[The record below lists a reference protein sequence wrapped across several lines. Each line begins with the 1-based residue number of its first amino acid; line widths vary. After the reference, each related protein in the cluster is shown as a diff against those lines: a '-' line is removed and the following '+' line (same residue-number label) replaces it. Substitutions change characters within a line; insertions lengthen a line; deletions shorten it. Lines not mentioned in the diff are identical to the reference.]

1 MLHQINLLPWRD
13 EIRAQHKKRFVHLV
27 ILGVIIAL
35 GGQWAVGNY
44 FHDQQAKQQ
53 ERLNYLNQYIAE
65 LDRQIQSLKV
75 AEQEHK
81 AILTRLDVVES
92 LQLGRNKTTDFMNLM
107 PELIPEGVY
116 VDKIKMNGQEIEM
129 SGISDSTARLATM
142 LDNLERSDSLEG
154 VEMHSIVHNRKRFN
168 KEFQTFKVS
177 FVFSP
182 VLLEGTTAHRK
193 GKGLTMGS
201 FQSMMSLQELDIDE
215 ITEWPLLPQLLV
227 ILVLMIL
234 IQGVGT
240 WLYVLPL
247 DDELQQ
253 MKQQEQTLKTTL
265 RIKANKVAALPKL
278 QSQLDE
284 LTSRYDYLLEQ
295 LPVQKE
301 LASMLASVNE
311 LGLDNSLTFTRIDWG
326 QKQNKEFLYRL
337 PLNIELTGDYH
348 EIGDFSAAIAKLPR
362 IISFDDVNWQRVSQE
377 SSTLH
382 FRVRAYTYQFKSEVN
397 DETQ

>member
-1 MLHQINLLPWRD
+1 
-13 EIRAQHKKRFVHLV
+13 
-27 ILGVIIAL
+27 
-35 GGQWAVGNY
+35 
-44 FHDQQAKQQ
+44 
-53 ERLNYLNQYIAE
+53 
-65 LDRQIQSLKV
+65 
-75 AEQEHK
+75 
-81 AILTRLDVVES
+81 
-92 LQLGRNKTTDFMNLM
+92 
-107 PELIPEGVY
+107 
-116 VDKIKMNGQEIEM
+116 
-129 SGISDSTARLATM
+129 
-142 LDNLERSDSLEG
+142 
-154 VEMHSIVHNRKRFN
+154 
-168 KEFQTFKVS
+168 
-177 FVFSP
+177 
-182 VLLEGTTAHRK
+182 
-193 GKGLTMGS
+193 
-201 FQSMMSLQELDIDE
+201 MSLQDLDVDE

-227 ILVLMIL
+227 ILVLMVL

-240 WLYVLPL
+240 WLYLLPL
-247 DDELQQ
+247 DEELQQ
-253 MKQQEQTLKTTL
+253 MKLQEQTLKTTL

>member
-1 MLHQINLLPWRD
+1 MANLQNR
-13 EIRAQHKKRFVHLV
+13 IS
-27 ILGVIIAL
+27 
-35 GGQWAVGNY
+35 
-44 FHDQQAKQQ
+44 
-53 ERLNYLNQYIAE
+53 
-65 LDRQIQSLKV
+65 RQ
-75 AEQEHK
+75 
-81 AILTRLDVVES
+81 
-92 LQLGRNKTTDFMNLM
+92 
-107 PELIPEGVY
+107 
-116 VDKIKMNGQEIEM
+116 
-129 SGISDSTARLATM
+129 
-142 LDNLERSDSLEG
+142 
-154 VEMHSIVHNRKRFN
+154 NR
-168 KEFQTFKVS
+168 
-177 FVFSP
+177 
-182 VLLEGTTAHRK
+182 
-193 GKGLTMGS
+193 
-201 FQSMMSLQELDIDE
+201 MSLQDLDVDE

-227 ILVLMIL
+227 ILVLMVL

-240 WLYVLPL
+240 WLYLLPL
-247 DDELQQ
+247 DEELKQ

-311 LGLDNSLTFTRIDWG
+311 LGLDNALTFTRIDWG

>member
-1 MLHQINLLPWRD
+1 MANLQNR
-13 EIRAQHKKRFVHLV
+13 
-27 ILGVIIAL
+27 
-35 GGQWAVGNY
+35 
-44 FHDQQAKQQ
+44 
-53 ERLNYLNQYIAE
+53 
-65 LDRQIQSLKV
+65 
-75 AEQEHK
+75 
-81 AILTRLDVVES
+81 
-92 LQLGRNKTTDFMNLM
+92 
-107 PELIPEGVY
+107 
-116 VDKIKMNGQEIEM
+116 
-129 SGISDSTARLATM
+129 ISWQ
-142 LDNLERSDSLEG
+142 
-154 VEMHSIVHNRKRFN
+154 NR
-168 KEFQTFKVS
+168 
-177 FVFSP
+177 
-182 VLLEGTTAHRK
+182 
-193 GKGLTMGS
+193 
-201 FQSMMSLQELDIDE
+201 MSLQDLDVDE
-215 ITEWPLLPQLLV
+215 ITEWPLLPQFIV
-227 ILVLMIL
+227 ILVLMVL

-382 FRVRAYTYQFKSEVN
+382 FRVRAYTYQFKPEVN

>member
-1 MLHQINLLPWRD
+1 MASFQNM
-13 EIRAQHKKRFVHLV
+13 V
-27 ILGVIIAL
+27 
-35 GGQWAVGNY
+35 
-44 FHDQQAKQQ
+44 
-53 ERLNYLNQYIAE
+53 
-65 LDRQIQSLKV
+65 SL
-75 AEQEHK
+75 QD
-81 AILTRLDVVES
+81 LDV
-92 LQLGRNKTTDFMNLM
+92 
-107 PELIPEGVY
+107 
-116 VDKIKMNGQEIEM
+116 
-129 SGISDSTARLATM
+129 
-142 LDNLERSDSLEG
+142 
-154 VEMHSIVHNRKRFN
+154 
-168 KEFQTFKVS
+168 
-177 FVFSP
+177 
-182 VLLEGTTAHRK
+182 
-193 GKGLTMGS
+193 
-201 FQSMMSLQELDIDE
+201 DE
-215 ITEWPLLPQLLV
+215 ITEWPLLPQLAVVL
-227 ILVLMIL
+227 LLMIL
-234 IQGVGT
+234 IQGLGV
-240 WLYVLPL
+240 WFYIMPM

-253 MKQQEQTLKTTL
+253 LKQQEQALKATL

-311 LGLDNSLTFTRIDWG
+311 LGLDNALTFTRIDWG

-382 FRVRAYTYQFKSEVN
+382 FRVRAYTYQFKSEVD

>member
-1 MLHQINLLPWRD
+1 MANLQNR
-13 EIRAQHKKRFVHLV
+13 IS
-27 ILGVIIAL
+27 
-35 GGQWAVGNY
+35 
-44 FHDQQAKQQ
+44 
-53 ERLNYLNQYIAE
+53 
-65 LDRQIQSLKV
+65 RQ
-75 AEQEHK
+75 
-81 AILTRLDVVES
+81 
-92 LQLGRNKTTDFMNLM
+92 NK
-107 PELIPEGVY
+107 
-116 VDKIKMNGQEIEM
+116 
-129 SGISDSTARLATM
+129 
-142 LDNLERSDSLEG
+142 
-154 VEMHSIVHNRKRFN
+154 
-168 KEFQTFKVS
+168 
-177 FVFSP
+177 
-182 VLLEGTTAHRK
+182 
-193 GKGLTMGS
+193 
-201 FQSMMSLQELDIDE
+201 MSLQDLDVDE

-227 ILVLMIL
+227 ILVLMVL

-240 WLYVLPL
+240 WLYLLPL
-247 DDELQQ
+247 DEELKQ

-311 LGLDNSLTFTRIDWG
+311 LGLDNALTFTRIDWG

>member
-1 MLHQINLLPWRD
+1 M
-13 EIRAQHKKRFVHLV
+13 A
-27 ILGVIIAL
+27 
-35 GGQWAVGNY
+35 
-44 FHDQQAKQQ
+44 
-53 ERLNYLNQYIAE
+53 
-65 LDRQIQSLKV
+65 
-75 AEQEHK
+75 
-81 AILTRLDVVES
+81 
-92 LQLGRNKTTDFMNLM
+92 
-107 PELIPEGVY
+107 
-116 VDKIKMNGQEIEM
+116 
-129 SGISDSTARLATM
+129 
-142 LDNLERSDSLEG
+142 
-154 VEMHSIVHNRKRFN
+154 
-168 KEFQTFKVS
+168 
-177 FVFSP
+177 
-182 VLLEGTTAHRK
+182 
-193 GKGLTMGS
+193 S
-201 FQSMMSLQELDIDE
+201 FQNRISWQNRMSLQDLDVDE

-227 ILVLMIL
+227 ILVLMVL

-240 WLYVLPL
+240 WLYLLPL
-247 DDELQQ
+247 DEELQQ

>member
-1 MLHQINLLPWRD
+1 MANLQNR
-13 EIRAQHKKRFVHLV
+13 IS
-27 ILGVIIAL
+27 
-35 GGQWAVGNY
+35 
-44 FHDQQAKQQ
+44 
-53 ERLNYLNQYIAE
+53 
-65 LDRQIQSLKV
+65 RQ
-75 AEQEHK
+75 
-81 AILTRLDVVES
+81 
-92 LQLGRNKTTDFMNLM
+92 
-107 PELIPEGVY
+107 
-116 VDKIKMNGQEIEM
+116 
-129 SGISDSTARLATM
+129 
-142 LDNLERSDSLEG
+142 
-154 VEMHSIVHNRKRFN
+154 NR
-168 KEFQTFKVS
+168 
-177 FVFSP
+177 
-182 VLLEGTTAHRK
+182 
-193 GKGLTMGS
+193 
-201 FQSMMSLQELDIDE
+201 MSLQDLDVDE

-227 ILVLMIL
+227 ILVLIVL

-240 WLYVLPL
+240 WLYLLPL
-247 DDELQQ
+247 DEELKQ

-382 FRVRAYTYQFKSEVN
+382 FRVRAYTYQFKSGVN

>member
-1 MLHQINLLPWRD
+1 MANLQNR
-13 EIRAQHKKRFVHLV
+13 IS
-27 ILGVIIAL
+27 
-35 GGQWAVGNY
+35 
-44 FHDQQAKQQ
+44 
-53 ERLNYLNQYIAE
+53 
-65 LDRQIQSLKV
+65 RQ
-75 AEQEHK
+75 
-81 AILTRLDVVES
+81 
-92 LQLGRNKTTDFMNLM
+92 
-107 PELIPEGVY
+107 
-116 VDKIKMNGQEIEM
+116 
-129 SGISDSTARLATM
+129 
-142 LDNLERSDSLEG
+142 
-154 VEMHSIVHNRKRFN
+154 NR
-168 KEFQTFKVS
+168 
-177 FVFSP
+177 
-182 VLLEGTTAHRK
+182 
-193 GKGLTMGS
+193 
-201 FQSMMSLQELDIDE
+201 MSLQDLDVDE

-227 ILVLMIL
+227 ILVLIVL

>member
-1 MLHQINLLPWRD
+1 M
-13 EIRAQHKKRFVHLV
+13 A
-27 ILGVIIAL
+27 
-35 GGQWAVGNY
+35 
-44 FHDQQAKQQ
+44 
-53 ERLNYLNQYIAE
+53 
-65 LDRQIQSLKV
+65 
-75 AEQEHK
+75 
-81 AILTRLDVVES
+81 
-92 LQLGRNKTTDFMNLM
+92 
-107 PELIPEGVY
+107 
-116 VDKIKMNGQEIEM
+116 
-129 SGISDSTARLATM
+129 
-142 LDNLERSDSLEG
+142 
-154 VEMHSIVHNRKRFN
+154 
-168 KEFQTFKVS
+168 
-177 FVFSP
+177 
-182 VLLEGTTAHRK
+182 
-193 GKGLTMGS
+193 S
-201 FQSMMSLQELDIDE
+201 FQSMMSLQDLDIDE

>member
-1 MLHQINLLPWRD
+1 M
-13 EIRAQHKKRFVHLV
+13 A
-27 ILGVIIAL
+27 
-35 GGQWAVGNY
+35 
-44 FHDQQAKQQ
+44 
-53 ERLNYLNQYIAE
+53 
-65 LDRQIQSLKV
+65 
-75 AEQEHK
+75 
-81 AILTRLDVVES
+81 
-92 LQLGRNKTTDFMNLM
+92 
-107 PELIPEGVY
+107 
-116 VDKIKMNGQEIEM
+116 
-129 SGISDSTARLATM
+129 
-142 LDNLERSDSLEG
+142 
-154 VEMHSIVHNRKRFN
+154 
-168 KEFQTFKVS
+168 
-177 FVFSP
+177 
-182 VLLEGTTAHRK
+182 
-193 GKGLTMGS
+193 S

-227 ILVLMIL
+227 ILVLIIL

>member
-1 MLHQINLLPWRD
+1 MANL
-13 EIRAQHKKRFVHLV
+13 Q
-27 ILGVIIAL
+27 
-35 GGQWAVGNY
+35 
-44 FHDQQAKQQ
+44 
-53 ERLNYLNQYIAE
+53 
-65 LDRQIQSLKV
+65 
-75 AEQEHK
+75 
-81 AILTRLDVVES
+81 
-92 LQLGRNKTTDFMNLM
+92 NK
-107 PELIPEGVY
+107 
-116 VDKIKMNGQEIEM
+116 
-129 SGISDSTARLATM
+129 ISWQ
-142 LDNLERSDSLEG
+142 
-154 VEMHSIVHNRKRFN
+154 NR
-168 KEFQTFKVS
+168 
-177 FVFSP
+177 
-182 VLLEGTTAHRK
+182 
-193 GKGLTMGS
+193 
-201 FQSMMSLQELDIDE
+201 MSLQDLDVDE

-227 ILVLMIL
+227 ILVLIVL

-253 MKQQEQTLKTTL
+253 MKQQEQALKATL

-311 LGLDNSLTFTRIDWG
+311 LGLDNKLTFTRIDWG

-362 IISFDDVNWQRVSQE
+362 IISFDNVNWQRVSQE

>member
-1 MLHQINLLPWRD
+1 MASFQNM
-13 EIRAQHKKRFVHLV
+13 V
-27 ILGVIIAL
+27 
-35 GGQWAVGNY
+35 
-44 FHDQQAKQQ
+44 
-53 ERLNYLNQYIAE
+53 
-65 LDRQIQSLKV
+65 SL
-75 AEQEHK
+75 QD
-81 AILTRLDVVES
+81 LDV
-92 LQLGRNKTTDFMNLM
+92 
-107 PELIPEGVY
+107 
-116 VDKIKMNGQEIEM
+116 
-129 SGISDSTARLATM
+129 
-142 LDNLERSDSLEG
+142 
-154 VEMHSIVHNRKRFN
+154 
-168 KEFQTFKVS
+168 
-177 FVFSP
+177 
-182 VLLEGTTAHRK
+182 
-193 GKGLTMGS
+193 
-201 FQSMMSLQELDIDE
+201 DE
-215 ITEWPLLPQLLV
+215 ITEWPLLPQLAVVL
-227 ILVLMIL
+227 LLMIL
-234 IQGVGT
+234 IQGVGV
-240 WLYVLPL
+240 WFYIMPM

-253 MKQQEQTLKTTL
+253 LKQQELTLKATL

-311 LGLDNSLTFTRIDWG
+311 LGLDNVLTFTRIDWG

-382 FRVRAYTYQFKSEVN
+382 FRVRAYTYQFKSEVD

>member
-1 MLHQINLLPWRD
+1 MANLQNR
-13 EIRAQHKKRFVHLV
+13 
-27 ILGVIIAL
+27 
-35 GGQWAVGNY
+35 
-44 FHDQQAKQQ
+44 
-53 ERLNYLNQYIAE
+53 
-65 LDRQIQSLKV
+65 
-75 AEQEHK
+75 
-81 AILTRLDVVES
+81 
-92 LQLGRNKTTDFMNLM
+92 
-107 PELIPEGVY
+107 
-116 VDKIKMNGQEIEM
+116 
-129 SGISDSTARLATM
+129 ISWQ
-142 LDNLERSDSLEG
+142 
-154 VEMHSIVHNRKRFN
+154 NR
-168 KEFQTFKVS
+168 
-177 FVFSP
+177 
-182 VLLEGTTAHRK
+182 
-193 GKGLTMGS
+193 
-201 FQSMMSLQELDIDE
+201 MSLQDLDVDE

-227 ILVLMIL
+227 ILVLIVL

-247 DDELQQ
+247 DEELQQ

-311 LGLDNSLTFTRIDWG
+311 LGLDNALTFTRIDWG

>member
-1 MLHQINLLPWRD
+1 
-13 EIRAQHKKRFVHLV
+13 
-27 ILGVIIAL
+27 
-35 GGQWAVGNY
+35 
-44 FHDQQAKQQ
+44 
-53 ERLNYLNQYIAE
+53 
-65 LDRQIQSLKV
+65 
-75 AEQEHK
+75 
-81 AILTRLDVVES
+81 
-92 LQLGRNKTTDFMNLM
+92 
-107 PELIPEGVY
+107 
-116 VDKIKMNGQEIEM
+116 
-129 SGISDSTARLATM
+129 
-142 LDNLERSDSLEG
+142 
-154 VEMHSIVHNRKRFN
+154 
-168 KEFQTFKVS
+168 
-177 FVFSP
+177 
-182 VLLEGTTAHRK
+182 
-193 GKGLTMGS
+193 MGS

>member
-1 MLHQINLLPWRD
+1 
-13 EIRAQHKKRFVHLV
+13 
-27 ILGVIIAL
+27 
-35 GGQWAVGNY
+35 
-44 FHDQQAKQQ
+44 
-53 ERLNYLNQYIAE
+53 
-65 LDRQIQSLKV
+65 
-75 AEQEHK
+75 
-81 AILTRLDVVES
+81 
-92 LQLGRNKTTDFMNLM
+92 
-107 PELIPEGVY
+107 
-116 VDKIKMNGQEIEM
+116 
-129 SGISDSTARLATM
+129 
-142 LDNLERSDSLEG
+142 
-154 VEMHSIVHNRKRFN
+154 
-168 KEFQTFKVS
+168 
-177 FVFSP
+177 
-182 VLLEGTTAHRK
+182 
-193 GKGLTMGS
+193 
-201 FQSMMSLQELDIDE
+201 MSLQDLDVDE

-227 ILVLMIL
+227 ILVLMVL

-240 WLYVLPL
+240 WLYLLPL
-247 DDELQQ
+247 DEELKQ